1 MSSSTIHFY
10 EFESFRIDLVR
21 HRLLRD
27 NEVVPLTEKVF
38 ATLLALVEHSGQ
50 VVSKDRLMELIWP
63 DSFVE
68 EGNLSFNV
76 CVLRRA
82 LGERPHE
89 HRYIMTVPGEGYRF
103 VASVKPIESG
113 DTVPDTALLREEP
126 APPGGAL
133 RLNSSFYITR
143 PTDERFRE
151 AIKRQD
157 GIILVKGARQVGKS
171 SLLARGFHQAREA
184 GAKVVWTDFQS
195 LNAAYLES
203 AEKLLLML
211 AELVADQLD
220 LDVSPDQVWN
230 PRIGP
235 SSNLELY
242 MRREALSNVSAP
254 IVWSLDEVDRLFTCD
269 FGSEVFGLFRSWH
282 NLRAIEPAWQRLTL
296 VMAYATEARLFI
308 TDPNQSPFN
317 VGTHFRLGDF
327 TLEQVAVLNRCY
339 NSPLRDG
346 EAVARYFHLV
356 GGHPYLVERGLY
368 EMAGGLEWTA
378 LEAQADDDEG
388 LFGNHLRH
396 LLDSLRWDAALCEV
410 VSGLLRGEPC
420 ATADSFYRLR
430 SAGVVVG
437 NSAREAKLRCQLYVN
452 YLSRHL
458 L

>member
-1 MSSSTIHFY
+1 MSSLAIHFY
-10 EFESFRIDLVR
+10 EFDSFRIDVVR
-21 HRLLRD
+21 RRLLRD
-27 NEVVPLTEKVF
+27 SEVAPLTEKVF
-38 ATLLALVEHSGQ
+38 ATLLALVEHSGR
-50 VVSKDRLMELIWP
+50 VVRKDKLLELIWP

-76 CVLRRA
+76 CILRRA

-89 HRYIMTVPGEGYRF
+89 RRYIMTVPGEGYRF
-103 VASVKPIESG
+103 MASVRPIESE
-113 DTVPDTALLREEP
+113 DAAPDKAAPREGP

-157 GIILVKGARQVGKS
+157 SIVLVKGARQVGKS

-195 LNAAYLES
+195 LNAAYLGS

-211 AELVADQLD
+211 AELVADQLE
-220 LDVSPDQVWN
+220 LEVSPDQVWN

-242 MRREALSNVSAP
+242 LRREALAKVSAP
-254 IVWSLDEVDRLFTCD
+254 IVWSLDEVDRLFACD

-282 NLRAIEPAWQRLTL
+282 NLRAIESTWRRFTL

-317 VGTHFRLGDF
+317 VGTRFRLEDF
-327 TLEQVAVLNRCY
+327 TLEQVAELNRRY
-339 NSPLRDG
+339 NSPLHDG
-346 EAVARYFHLV
+346 EAVTRCFQLV
-356 GGHPYLVERGLY
+356 GGRPYLVQRALY
-368 EMAGGLEWTA
+368 EMVGGLDWAA

-388 LFGNHLRH
+388 LFGDHLRR
-396 LLDSLRWDAALCEV
+396 LLDSLRRDAALCEV
-410 VSGLLRGEPC
+410 GRGLLQGQPC
-420 ATADSFYRLR
+420 PTAGSFYRLR

-437 NSAREAKLRCQLYVN
+437 NSAREAKLSCQLYAN
-452 YLSRHL
+452 YLSRRL